1 MRTIGDTAKVLGVS
15 RDQIHYLIKT
25 KFIQPHQEGKGYLLS
40 DEEVEKIRNRVK
52 EKTKPWGAIIL
63 MEVHGNH
70 TGTAVHALKD
80 KIPQVVWSAG
90 AWGESSVVV
99 FLEAPRIESLTSI
112 PFDLGKQGYINYMR
126 TLLIPADHYYVKDT
140 LAENDRLAIVLIN
153 VENPPRNVRRVV
165 EDLGDIPEVKRYG
178 AIFGQWDCFAEVRYK
193 DADDLFVIVM
203 EKIWGFKTVTKT
215 TTIQTM
221 RALRREEPGFS
232 APSQP
237 SEAVT
242 D

>member
-1 MRTIGDTAKVLGVS
+1 MPTIGDTAKVLGVS

-25 KFIQPHQEGKGYLLS
+25 KFIQPQQAGKGYLLS
-40 DEEVEKIRNRVK
+40 DEEVEKIRNRVR

-80 KIPQVVWSAG
+80 QIPQVVWSAG
-90 AWGESSVVV
+90 AWGEFSVVL

-112 PFDLGKQGYINYMR
+112 PFDLGKHSYINFMR
-126 TLLIPADHYYVKDT
+126 TLLIPADHYHVKET
-140 LAENDRLAIVLIN
+140 PAENERLAVVLIN

-178 AIFGQWDCFAEVRYK
+178 AIFGQWDCFAEVRFQ
-193 DADDLFVIVM
+193 DADDLFAIVM
-203 EKIWGFKTVTKT
+203 EQIWGLKPVTKT
-215 TTIQTM
+215 LTIQTM
-221 RALRREEPGFS
+221 RRLRREEPGFY

-237 SEAVT
+237 SEAVN